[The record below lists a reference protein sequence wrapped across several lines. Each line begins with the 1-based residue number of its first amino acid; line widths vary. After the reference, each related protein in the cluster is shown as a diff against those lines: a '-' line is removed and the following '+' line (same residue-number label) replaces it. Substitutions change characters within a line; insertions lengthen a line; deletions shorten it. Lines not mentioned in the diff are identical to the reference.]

1 MVFCELAEENR
12 DLFNLFTPAAV
23 VSVMSKSVMFEIET
37 QQGPSFRESIVT
49 RYIVAVLGS
58 WCAELA
64 TYPFDLAKTRL
75 QIQNEVAA
83 TKHGMKMENR
93 GMVLTAIHIFTHEG
107 PFKLYSGMLPMCHRH
122 VIYSG
127 TRLVLYERA
136 RKVLKDETGRMTL
149 FRTAISGATCG
160 AIAQLMASPADLV
173 KVQMQAEGRRILQG
187 QPPRFKGCLEVYR
200 MVYQQSGILG
210 FWRGAVPNMQRAAMV
225 NIGDLAAYDYAKRF
239 LMHEFEM
246 NDSTLVHTLAAFV
259 AGFVAAVLGTPAD
272 FIKTRLMNQP
282 VGPDGKGALYRGTLD
297 CAKQAITNEGLLA
310 IYKGFVPMWVRLGP
324 WSLVN
329 WVAFEKI
336 MYFVG
341 GKSF

>member
-1 MVFCELAEENR
+1 MVFCELEEENR

-83 TKHGMKMENR
+83 TKHGMKPIRLFIHLSGVRGQKWNVTQLQMENR

-297 CAKQAITNEGLLA
+297 CAKQAIHKRRPFSHLQGVCA
-310 IYKGFVPMWVRLGP
+310 Y
-324 WSLVN
+324 
-329 WVAFEKI
+329 
-336 MYFVG
+336 VG
-341 GKSF
+341 